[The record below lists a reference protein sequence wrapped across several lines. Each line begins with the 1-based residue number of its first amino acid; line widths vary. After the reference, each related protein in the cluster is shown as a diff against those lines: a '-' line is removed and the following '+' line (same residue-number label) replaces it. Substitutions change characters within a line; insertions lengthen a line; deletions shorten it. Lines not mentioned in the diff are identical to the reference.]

1 MHSRQKNRIV
11 AFDLLRAFAV
21 LLMIEGH
28 TVHVFL
34 DSALRK
40 PENAYFSLWVFVRGF
55 TAPLFMFTAGLVYVY
70 LLLGKNSGYRMR
82 KGFKRGLSLLV
93 LGYLLRFPSFDIYRL
108 FHATEAQLKTFSSV
122 DALHIIGL
130 GLIFL
135 NLLFLAAEKIKI
147 NYGILLFFFS
157 IISVGLSFII
167 NDSRGITELP
177 LFLGAYFTKSSGTI
191 FTLFPWLGYIL
202 LGGSAGYLSRKKV
215 FSSKEFLCILSATFI
230 IFIVG
235 LIFNNLIENRFA
247 NGFLTFSVRSSA
259 VIFLLTGLQIVFN
272 KERKLPR
279 SIPALGRNSLLI
291 YVVHLVILYGSP
303 ISLGFY
309 QVIPERFSLISTLF
323 AVLAM
328 EFLMIKLALYR
339 ERKNINLL
347 GIKSFYGKIA
357 KYKSELEL

>member
-1 MHSRQKNRIV
+1 MHSWQKNRI
-11 AFDLLRAFAV
+11 APFDLMRALAV
-21 LLMIEGH
+21 FLMIEGH

-34 DSALRK
+34 DSALRN
-40 PENAYFSLWVFVRGF
+40 PENSYFSLWVFVRGF
-55 TAPLFMFTAGLVYVY
+55 TAPLFMFTAGVVYVY
-70 LLLGKNSGYRMR
+70 LLLGKNRNYRIR
-82 KGFKRGLSLLV
+82 KGFKRGLGLLA

-108 FHATEAQLKTFSSV
+108 FHATESQLKTFSSV

-135 NLLFLAAEKIKI
+135 NLLFLSAEKIKI
-147 NYGILLFFFS
+147 NYGILLLFFS

-167 NDSRGITELP
+167 NDSMGITELP

-191 FTLFPWLGYIL
+191 FTLFPWTGYIL
-202 LGGSAGYLSRKKV
+202 LGGSAGYLLRRKV
-215 FSSKEFLCILSATFI
+215 FSPKEFVYILSATFL
-230 IFIVG
+230 IFVIG
-235 LIFNNLIENRFA
+235 LIFTNSVENSVVKSLIVF
-247 NGFLTFSVRSSA
+247 FVRSSA
-259 VIFLLTGLQIVFN
+259 VIGLLAALFLIFRETG
-272 KERKLPR
+272 KLPE
-279 SIPALGRNSLLI
+279 SISAAGRNSLLI

-328 EFLMIKLALYR
+328 ELLMIKLALYR

-347 GIKSFYGKIA
+347 GIKSFYGKIV